1 MTLSDFSSS
10 FYTLFSYIKIGGFLS
25 VYYHQPLCRK
35 KCCSV
40 RKSLMINPQIQIAN
54 PQTIDVQGSFFNY
67 CYLLLVTPAFNC
79 LVYKFFISRF
89 AG

>member
-1 MTLSDFSSS
+1 
-10 FYTLFSYIKIGGFLS
+10 
-25 VYYHQPLCRK
+25 
-35 KCCSV
+35 
-40 RKSLMINPQIQIAN
+40 MINPQIQIAN

-67 CYLLLVTPAFNC
+67 CYLLLVTPAFIC